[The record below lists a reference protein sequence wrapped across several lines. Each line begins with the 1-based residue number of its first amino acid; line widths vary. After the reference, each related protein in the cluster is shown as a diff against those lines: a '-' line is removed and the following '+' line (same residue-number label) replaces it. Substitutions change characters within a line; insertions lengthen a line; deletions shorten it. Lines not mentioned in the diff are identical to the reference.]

1 MNNLQGR
8 ALPLG
13 RDSVDT
19 DVIAPQSELL
29 VVDNAGLADAAF
41 LTWRR
46 HPDGTLTD
54 SVLNDT
60 RYQGARIL
68 LTGDSFGCGSSRE
81 HAVWALQG
89 LGYEAVLAVG
99 FGEIF
104 ERNAARNGLAP
115 IVVSRE
121 SLDQLLDVVRSRP
134 DEVLTIDFAEETVS
148 AAGVLHKG
156 TLSKDARR
164 FIVDGHDEIYE
175 TLGVLAASTGVRSA
189 AADGTPPAPA
199 GRAGAGTALAGDWQ
213 ATPSKGLASWHERA
227 GVRSTERRLLGEL
240 DRGLTLFPRKLM
252 PYLDHPLV
260 TGLGPEQQK
269 VLIARR
275 LYDYL
280 SFVVHLEAKV
290 VNRGTRIVA
299 LDELGLGLPSHLR
312 TDGWKIYCDEAYHAL
327 SGMDLLQQ
335 VERASGITAL
345 PYDFTPVMET
355 LRDAG
360 REVGAVMPGLD
371 HLLEVIVF
379 ETVVTELLKDI
390 PNDETVVPVIRQ
402 VVADHAADERVHH
415 AFYTVF
421 YTELWGKLDRMQREL
436 VARSLPN
443 IVTACLSPDISA
455 VRRSLS
461 AAGLTDSDATQ
472 VIQQTYPQERVR
484 EDIRRSARKTI
495 RMFQAHEVF
504 DFPGAAEAFES
515 AGLLLPDDR

>member
-1 MNNLQGR
+1 MKYLQGR

-29 VVDNAGLADAAF
+29 VVDNTGLADAAF

-46 HPDGTLTD
+46 HPDGRPTD
-54 SVLNDT
+54 SVLNDP
-60 RYQGARIL
+60 RYQDARIL
-68 LTGDSFGCGSSRE
+68 LTGDAFGCGSSRE

-115 IVVSRE
+115 LVVSRA
-121 SLDQLLDVVRSRP
+121 SLDQLLDVVRDRP
-134 DEVLTIDFAEETVS
+134 DEVLTIDFAAGTVS
-148 AAGVLHKG
+148 AAGTVHKAM
-156 TLSKDARR
+156 LSADARR

-175 TLGVLAASTGVRSA
+175 TLGILAAATSVPVATA
-189 AADGTPPAPA
+189 NDEPPAPS
-199 GRAGAGTALAGDWQ
+199 GPQNAGTALADGWQ
-213 ATPSKGLASWHERA
+213 ATLSMGLASWHERA
-227 GVRSTERRLLGEL
+227 GVRSTQRRLLGEL
-240 DRGLTLFPRKLM
+240 DQGWTLFPRKLM
-252 PYLDHPLV
+252 PYLDHPLIAQ
-260 TGLGPEQQK
+260 LGPEQQK
-269 VLIARR
+269 VLTARR

-299 LDELGLGLPSHLR
+299 LDELGLGLPAQLR
-312 TDGWKIYCDEAYHAL
+312 TDGWKIYCDEAYHAV
-327 SGMDLLQQ
+327 SGMDLLEQ
-335 VERASGITAL
+335 VERTSGIPAL
-345 PYDFTPVMET
+345 RYDFTLVMET

-360 REVGAVMPGLD
+360 REVGADLPGLD

-390 PNDETVVPVIRQ
+390 PKDETVVPVIRQ
-402 VVADHAADERVHH
+402 VVADHAADERAHH

-421 YTELWGKLDRMQREL
+421 YDELWAKLDRRQREL

-443 IVTACLSPDISA
+443 IITACLSPDVSA

-461 AAGLTDSDATQ
+461 AAGLTDSDARQ
-472 VIQQTYPQERVR
+472 VIDEAYPQERVR
-484 EDIRRSARKTI
+484 DDIRRSAHKTI
-495 RMFQAHEVF
+495 RMFQAHDVL

-515 AGLLLPDDR
+515 AGLLLPGDR